1 MMSTPTHNKATV
13 CKRIEEEWKG
23 LDIELCR
30 SLLDLMPE
38 KLEKCLRA
46 KGGHFN

>member
-1 MMSTPTHNKATV
+1 MSIPIYNKATLR
-13 CKRIEEEWKG
+13 KLLEEEWKG

-30 SLLDLMPE
+30 GPVDSTPE
-38 KLEKCLRA
+38 RLEKCLQG